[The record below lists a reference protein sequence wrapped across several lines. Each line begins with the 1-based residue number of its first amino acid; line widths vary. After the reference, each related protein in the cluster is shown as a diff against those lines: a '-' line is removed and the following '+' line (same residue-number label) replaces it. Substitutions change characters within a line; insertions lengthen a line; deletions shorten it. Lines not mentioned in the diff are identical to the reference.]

1 MQNIIFGIRD
11 QNITEDTKSYIR
23 EKLEKLEIFTKEAEN
38 ITVNIV
44 STKNHL
50 GNYKDLNVEVLIK
63 LPKAFVKV
71 EDKGHNVNV
80 IIDKIVQVLQQRLKR
95 YHQNYQTRWADNSGW
110 KTKELAKSMI
120 VDEKTNN
127 TEYEPFIKLK
137 YYEDDSPMHP
147 AEAVERMELLGH
159 NSFMFKNIETGSY
172 AMLYRRDKGGY
183 GLVEPKK

>member
-1 MQNIIFGIRD
+1 MLNIIFGIRD
-11 QNITEDTKSYIR
+11 QNITEKTKDYIR
-23 EKLEKLEIFTKEAEN
+23 EKLSKLENFIKEAEN
-38 ITVNIV
+38 VTVNIV
-44 STKNHL
+44 QTKTHKSDF
-50 GNYKDLNVEVLIK
+50 KDLNIEVLIK

-80 IIDKIVQVLQQRLKR
+80 IIDKIVPVLQQRLKR
-95 YHQNYQTRWADNSGW
+95 YHQDFRTRWSDNSGW
-110 KTKELAKSMI
+110 KIKELEKSMSI
-120 VDEKTNN
+120 EHNQDN
-127 TEYEPFIKLK
+127 TDYDPYIKKK

-159 NSFMFKNIETGSY
+159 NSFIFKNIETGAY